1 MSKPNLQTLLTYPG
15 VHLAPSTTD
24 ALTARLI
31 AEAGFEIAY
40 MGGNATT
47 ASYLGV
53 PDVGLITLT
62 EMASQAAR
70 ICDAASLPLIVD
82 ADTGYGN
89 ALNVQRA
96 VKAFENAGAAALHL
110 EDQTYPK
117 RCGHFAGKQLV
128 PVEEMIGKIKSAL
141 DSRNNKSLLIIARTD
156 AIAVDG
162 FEAAYER
169 LDRYKETGAD
179 IVMFGPPCKKEH
191 LNKASQLKIPMAC
204 VIDTTGNT
212 PISADGLDNYGVR
225 IGLLPTVVPMSVIFN
240 VRKSL
245 ESILATKGLDAIK
258 DNLASFEEYNS
269 VLGLSDIKDL
279 EDRYSVEPE

>member
-1 MSKPNLQTLLTYPG
+1 
-15 VHLAPSTTD
+15 
-24 ALTARLI
+24 
-31 AEAGFEIAY
+31 
-40 MGGNATT
+40 
-47 ASYLGV
+47 
-53 PDVGLITLT
+53 
-62 EMASQAAR
+62 MASQAAR

-179 IVMFGPPCKKEH
+179 IVMFGPPCKK
-191 LNKASQLKIPMAC
+191 NI
-204 VIDTTGNT
+204 
-212 PISADGLDNYGVR
+212 
-225 IGLLPTVVPMSVIFN
+225 
-240 VRKSL
+240 
-245 ESILATKGLDAIK
+245 
-258 DNLASFEEYNS
+258 
-269 VLGLSDIKDL
+269 
-279 EDRYSVEPE
+279 